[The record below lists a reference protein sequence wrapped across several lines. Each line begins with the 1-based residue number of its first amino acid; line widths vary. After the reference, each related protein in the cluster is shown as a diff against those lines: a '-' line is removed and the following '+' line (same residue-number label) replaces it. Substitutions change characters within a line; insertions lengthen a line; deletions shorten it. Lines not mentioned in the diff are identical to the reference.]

1 MSNDGS
7 GLNLYSSAARAYG
20 CGHHGISPTSP
31 VGSSPSEGGKR
42 KRRCGERRGG
52 LSRTSLDKSD
62 VLAQSY
68 DCGDV
73 DGKGG
78 GAQARRP
85 VMTELSAC
93 EEDRTR
99 HM

>member
-1 MSNDGS
+1 MMGP
-7 GLNLYSSAARAYG
+7 GPILYPSAARAYG

-42 KRRCGERRGG
+42 KRRDGERRGG
-52 LSRTSLDKSD
+52 LSRTSLDRGKFD

-73 DGKGG
+73 VWKGRG
-78 GAQARRP
+78 
-85 VMTELSAC
+85 SAGTAPGN
-93 EEDRTR
+93 D
-99 HM
+99 